1 MSKQIE
7 LDYRSASS
15 FFCQEEMQMLEQR
28 IEQIHQMIHE
38 KNGIGSKFLGWVDL
52 PLTYDQEELA
62 EIKKAG
68 LQIRNNSEVIVVTG
82 IGGSYL
88 GARAAIEMLK
98 PYFAD
103 FKTGKEANN
112 PQVIFA
118 GHNLSGDY
126 LADLLEYLEDKDF
139 SINVISKSGTTTET
153 AVAFRFLKKLAEKK
167 YGKKEAAARIF
178 ATTDRR
184 RGALRK
190 LAETEGYQTFV
201 IPDDIGGR
209 YSVLTPVGLL
219 PIAAAG
225 IDLDQIF
232 AGAKDA
238 YQSCFTGDLGQN
250 KAYQYAALRQ
260 IFYNKGKIVEL
271 MVTYEPALHYFAE
284 WWKQLFGE
292 SEGKD
297 GKGLYPASVD
307 FTTDL
312 HSLGQY
318 IQEGRRLFLE
328 TVLQI
333 TNHRSQLA
341 LPAEELD
348 LDGLNYLAGKKMNFI
363 NEQALHGTVLAHQDG
378 GVPNIILKVPELTP
392 YYFGYLVYFFEKACA
407 MSGYLLGVNPFNQPG
422 VEEYKKNVFALLGK
436 PGYEEKRQGIL
447 ERLEQ

>member
-1 MSKQIE
+1 MSKRIE
-7 LDYRSASS
+7 LDFRSAFS
-15 FFCQEEMQMLEQR
+15 FFCREEMRILETR

-38 KNGIGSKFLGWVDL
+38 KTGVGSDSLGWVDL
-52 PLTYDQEELA
+52 PLNYDQEELT
-62 EIKKAG
+62 EIKRAG
-68 LQIRNNSEVIVVTG
+68 LQIRNSSEVIVVTG

-103 FKTGKEANN
+103 FTTTKEESH

-126 LADLLEYLEDKDF
+126 LADLLGYLEDKDF

-167 YGKKEAAARIF
+167 YGKKEAAARIY
-178 ATTDRR
+178 ATTDQR

-238 YQSCFTGDLGQN
+238 YHSCFTGDLGQN
-250 KAYQYAALRQ
+250 EAYQYAALRQ

-297 GKGLYPASVD
+297 GKGLYPSSAD

-318 IQEGRRLFLE
+318 IQEGRRLFVE
-328 TVLQI
+328 TVLQVKNNR
-333 TNHRSQLA
+333 TQLE
-341 LPAEELD
+341 LPTEELD
-348 LDGLNYLAGKKMNFI
+348 LDGLNYLAGKSMNFI
-363 NEQALHGTVLAHQDG
+363 NEQALRGTVLAHQDG
-378 GVPNIILKVPELTP
+378 GVPSIILKIPELTP

-422 VEEYKKNVFALLGK
+422 VEEYKQNVFALLGK
-436 PGYEEKRQGIL
+436 PGNEEKRRRIL
-447 ERLEQ
+447 ARLGK